1 MIRVLIIN
9 FLLLFPNVY
18 KKYQEGLFES
28 LRRFF
33 MPFYEIEYKYLY
45 LIVESTQ
52 KTISMALDIG
62 ANVGQSS
69 YAFRRIF
76 PHAELHAFE
85 PNPGIFQTLVRNLR
99 NCEINLHNVG
109 LGKQKKIGYIY
120 IPEYKNVLFT
130 GLAACNRIQAEK
142 HVQKLNL
149 TKFHSSSFV
158 THQQNVFIETG
169 DFFEFRP
176 DLIKIDVEGFEIE
189 VLQGLTRTI
198 EAFKPLILV
207 ECSDTHVEVNEL
219 LSKYSYRNFEFSR
232 KDKVWLPSK
241 RSNPMQLFI

>member
-1 MIRVLIIN
+1 MIRILIIN
-9 FLLLFPNVY
+9 FLLLFPGLY

-33 MPFYEIEYKYLY
+33 MPLYEIEYKYLFM
-45 LIVESTQ
+45 ITESTQ
-52 KTISMALDIG
+52 RTIRLALDIG

-69 YAFRRIF
+69 YAFRQIF

-85 PNPGIFQTLVRNLR
+85 PNPGIFQTLVKNLR
-99 NCEINLHNVG
+99 NSQIYLHNVG
-109 LGKQKKIGYIY
+109 LGEQKNVGCIY
-120 IPEYKNVLFT
+120 IPEYRNVLFT
-130 GLAACNRIQAEK
+130 GLAACDRTQAEK
-142 HVQKLNL
+142 HVQKLKL
-149 TKFHSSSFV
+149 FKFHSASFV
-158 THQQNVFIETG
+158 TLQQNVFIETG
-169 DFFEFRP
+169 DFFDLRP

-198 EAFKPLILV
+198 KAFKPLILV
-207 ECSDTHVEVNEL
+207 ECSDTHDEVSDL

-232 KDKVWLPSK
+232 KDKAWLPSK

>member
-1 MIRVLIIN
+1 MIKVLIIN
-9 FLLLFPNVY
+9 FSLLFPSVY

-45 LIVESTQ
+45 LIIESTQ
-52 KTISMALDIG
+52 RTISMALDVG

-76 PHAELHAFE
+76 PDAELHAFE
-85 PNPGIFQTLVRNLR
+85 PNPSIFQTLARNLR
-99 NCEINLHNVG
+99 NCQINLHNIG
-109 LGKQKKIGYIY
+109 LGEQKKIGYIY

-142 HVQKLNL
+142 HMQKLNL
-149 TKFHSSSFV
+149 TKFHSLSFV
-158 THQQNVFIETG
+158 TLQQNVFIETG
-169 DFFEFRP
+169 DFFELRP

-207 ECSDTHVEVNEL
+207 ECSDTHDEVSEL
-219 LSKYSYRNFEFSR
+219 LSKYSYRGLEFSR
-232 KDKVWLPSK
+232 KDKAWLPSK